1 MPRALI
7 TGITGQDGSYLTE
20 FLLSKGYEV
29 HGMIRKASTFNTGRI
44 YHIYQDPH
52 KPEARMFLH
61 YGDLVSSEVLTNLI
75 YNVEPDEVYN
85 LGAQSHVK
93 VSFEMPEYTGS
104 VTGLGTVRLLDAI
117 RRSGI
122 EARFYQASSSEI
134 FGNAKP
140 PQNEATPFQPR
151 SPYAIAKIY
160 AYWITVN
167 YRESYD
173 MFATN
178 GILFNHE
185 SPRRG
190 ETFLT
195 RKVTRA
201 VAHILAGK
209 QSKLYLG
216 NLDSRRDYGYAPEYV
231 EMMWHVLQQDTPDD
245 FVIGT
250 GVAPTMREF
259 VEEAFS
265 YVDLDWKEY
274 VDIDPRYYRPAEV
287 DYLQADSAK
296 ARKILDWNPK
306 ITYKDLA
313 CIMIDA
319 DMQAV
324 GLEPIGEGLKILKKS
339 FSGWHRWDTSVT
351 ALLNSYHNGVE

>member
-44 YHIYQDPH
+44 DHIYQDPH
-52 KPEARMFLH
+52 RPEARMFLH
-61 YGDLVSSEVLTNLI
+61 YGDLASAEVLTNLI
-75 YNVEPDEVYN
+75 YNVQPDEIYN

-93 VSFEMPEYTGS
+93 VSFEMPEYTGT
-104 VTGLGTVRLLDAI
+104 VTGLGTVRILDAI

-134 FGNAKP
+134 FGNSEP
-140 PQNEATPFQPR
+140 PQNENTPFRPR
-151 SPYAIAKIY
+151 SPYAIAKAY

-167 YRESYD
+167 YRESYE
-173 MFATN
+173 MFAVN

-201 VAHILAGK
+201 VAHILAGM

-231 EMMWHVLQQDTPDD
+231 EMMWHMLQHEVPDD

-250 GVAPTMREF
+250 GIAPTMREF
-259 VEEAFS
+259 VQEAFS
-265 YVDLDWKEY
+265 YVDLDWQEY
-274 VDIDPRYYRPAEV
+274 VEIDPRYYRPAEV
-287 DYLQADSAK
+287 DYLQADAKK
-296 ARKILDWNPK
+296 ARQVLDWNPK

-313 CIMIDA
+313 RIMIDA
-319 DMQAV
+319 DMQAA
-324 GLEPIGEGLKILKKS
+324 GLEPIGKGLEILRDN
-339 FSGWHRWDTSVT
+339 FSGWHRWDNSVT
-351 ALLNSYHNGVE
+351 ALLNSYSNGIE